1 VNALGIWN
9 FSPYIELAQDFL
21 AFLFERENFNAWIT
35 ASFGSNQPPL
45 RAFANHPIWQQ
56 DPKTAIIPKEGEYA
70 RARGWPAKPNEYVQ
84 LTENN
89 YIPPNM
95 AAKAVTGT
103 PIKKAIRWGVEQ
115 VRKVFAG

>member
-1 VNALGIWN
+1 MLKPRGHPVGIQISQTTDANSSFWAIMWC
-9 FSPYIELAQDFL
+9 FGGKVLEADGKTIAMESPE
-21 AFLFERENFNAWIT
+21 
-35 ASFGSNQPPL
+35 
-45 RAFANHPIWQQ
+45 
-56 DPKTAIIPKEGEYA
+56 KEGEYA

-89 YIPPNM
+89 YILPNM